1 MGSNLKG
8 QYGPWALI
16 AGAAQGIGRAWAAGL
31 GAQGLNLVLIDRNR
45 ELLDQACL
53 ELERETGASCH
64 PIVADLGSAE
74 SLGTIVEGVGARE
87 IGMLVYNAAL
97 ADVGPFFKADLGLDY
112 ELTKAQVNMLSPLVL
127 VHHFAQPMLAR
138 KRGGI
143 VLMSSGS
150 GLQGAPFY
158 SHYAATKA
166 YNIVLAESL
175 WHEFKPYNV
184 DVMACIAGMT
194 LSPGVASAVE
204 RGEGQHSIYQ
214 TPEEVVAEGLQAL
227 GSEPSHICGVH
238 NRDNQAALNGLP
250 RGQAVAAIAQHA
262 IRNFLDNQI
271 PEQQL
276 DLNEKESA

>member
-1 MGSNLKG
+1 MSSNLKG

-16 AGAAQGIGRAWAAGL
+16 AGAAQGIGRAWAGCLA
-31 GAQGLNLVLIDRNR
+31 AQGLDLVLIDRDR
-45 ELLDQACL
+45 ELLSQACL
-53 ELERETGASCH
+53 ELERETGVTCH
-64 PIVADLGSAE
+64 PIVADLGSTDC
-74 SLGTIVEGVGARE
+74 LDVIVDGVAARE
-87 IGMLVYNAAL
+87 IGVLVYNAAL

-112 ELTKAQVNMLSPLVL
+112 ELTKAQVNMLSPLAL

-150 GLQGAPFY
+150 GLQGAPYY

-184 DVMACIAGMT
+184 HVLACIAGMT

-204 RGEGQHSIYQ
+204 RGEGQHSVYQ

-227 GSEPSHICGVH
+227 GSEPSHICGMH
-238 NRDNQAALNGLP
+238 NRDNQAALNSLP
-250 RGQAVAAIAQHA
+250 RAQAVGAIAQHA
-262 IRNFLDNQI
+262 VRNFLDDEI
-271 PEQQL
+271 PEQHL
-276 DLNEKESA
+276 AVNEKESA